1 METKVTS
8 KTTARVDKILKEA
21 CTQITELTGG
31 KLGLVVACAIP
42 DDDEEEK
49 TCFIM
54 SVQGTPVLVYEAVRE
69 MKEKLAEEPQIAMME
84 KIGQM
89 MDKLK
94 EVPNSDLRQ
103 QALGMINLLEEL
115 HKFSQKYREEDPE
128 E

>member
-8 KTTARVDKILKEA
+8 KTTTRVDKILKEV
-21 CTQITELTGG
+21 CTQITELTGR

-69 MKEKLAEEPQIAMME
+69 MKERMAENPKIAMME

-94 EVPNSDLRQ
+94 EVPDSDPRR
-103 QALGMINLLEEL
+103 QALDMINLLEEL
-115 HKFSQKYREEDPE
+115 YKFSQEHRKEDPE

>member
-69 MKEKLAEEPQIAMME
+69 MKERMAENPKIAMME

-94 EVPNSDLRQ
+94 EVPNSDTRQ
-103 QALGMINLLEEL
+103 KVLGMINLLDEL

>member
-69 MKEKLAEEPQIAMME
+69 MKEKMAEDPQIAMME

-89 MDKLK
+89 IDRLK
-94 EVPNSDLRQ
+94 EGPNSDPRR
-103 QALGMINLLEEL
+103 QALDMINLLDEL
-115 HKFSQKYREEDPE
+115 HKFSQKYRKEDPE